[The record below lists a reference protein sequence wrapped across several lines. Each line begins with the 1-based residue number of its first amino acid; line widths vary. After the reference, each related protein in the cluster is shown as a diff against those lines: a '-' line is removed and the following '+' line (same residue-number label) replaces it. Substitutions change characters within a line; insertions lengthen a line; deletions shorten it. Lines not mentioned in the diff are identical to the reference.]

1 MPFSRRQVK
10 RVPPASRK
18 PPPGFSSTSF
28 SLISLDTANDH
39 TNDHTH
45 DPNHYIVVFIWLALQ
60 LFQRFQAREF
70 SSFLDDTLRGKG
82 AENERHEGRPYFF
95 GFNYVGRE
103 SLRDMR
109 TSAQELQSMYACIF
123 THSRNC

>member
-18 PPPGFSSTSF
+18 PSPRSSSTSF
-28 SLISLDTANDH
+28 PVISLDTANDH
-39 TNDHTH
+39 TH
-45 DPNHYIVVFIWLALQ
+45 DPNSYIAILIWLTPD
-60 LFQRFQAREF
+60 LFQRNQAREF

-82 AENERHEGRPYFF
+82 AEAERHEGRPYFF
-95 GFNYVGRE
+95 RLNYVGRE

-109 TSAQELQSMYACIF
+109 TSAQEFQSMYACIL
-123 THSRNC
+123 THSRDF